1 MTVVLALVA
10 ILVPASVT
18 LVGYWFKQQQ
28 QRRLASEREQA
39 NRRLSQEH
47 DEEQARLR
55 LDASMRAAE
64 LFGPT
69 ADESTAAVRAA
80 SGLLA
85 LTQLDRS
92 DLAIALLVDLWL
104 PREATMDSLE
114 TELGKSRAEAAG
126 GVSTETAILVVNA
139 ALQSTPSAQLVAA
152 ELLCRHA
159 ASLDMCQSLHW
170 PRAID
175 GHWIP
180 RLPSAAKLLIMD
192 ALVWMACS
200 SQPSK
205 PALRSLAVR
214 LYYISAGDPSDRVKG
229 CVGTLLTAIL
239 PAVRELGYAEFMQGL
254 GTVTI
259 EQMAKAAAKAS
270 PNPDGYLEMILE
282 DRSRLLKEWSS
293 RCVPE
298 VLPPGVLAT
307 AADRL
312 DVVEDDEATKAVRED
327 QSTPTGH
334 ATSRANL

>member
-10 ILVPASVT
+10 IFVPASVT

-28 QRRLASEREQA
+28 QRRLDSEREQA
-39 NRRLSQEH
+39 NKRLSQEH
-47 DEEQARLR
+47 EEQQARLR
-55 LDASMRAAE
+55 LDAAMRAAE
-64 LFGPT
+64 LFRPT
-69 ADESTAAVRAA
+69 ADESAAVRAA

-92 DLAIALLVDLWL
+92 DLAVALLVDLWL
-104 PREATMDSLE
+104 PSEPAVESLE
-114 TELGKSRAEAAG
+114 EELRKPRTEAAG
-126 GVSTETAILVVNA
+126 GVSTETAILVINA
-139 ALQSTPSAQLVAA
+139 ALQSNPSAQLVAS

-170 PRAID
+170 PRSID
-175 GHWIP
+175 ARWIP
-180 RLPSAAKLLIMD
+180 GLPASAKLLIMD
-192 ALVWMACS
+192 ALVWMAS
-200 SQPSK
+200 STEPSK
-205 PALRSLAVR
+205 NALRSLAVR
-214 LYYISAGDPSDRVKG
+214 LYYISAGDPSHRVKG

-259 EQMAKAAAKAS
+259 EQMAEAAAKAS

-282 DRSRLLKEWSS
+282 DRSQLLEQWSR

-312 DVVEDDEATKAVRED
+312 DAVQNGQPPQATREASSL
-327 QSTPTGH
+327 ST
-334 ATSRANL
+334 